1 MEIQMNE
8 SHLSPDTDP
17 KTQPSLSQ
25 PLEVLNTNSQPL
37 SEIEDIED
45 FSLDDIEIIES
56 KVFA

>member
-1 MEIQMNE
+1 MNE